1 MKVGVP
7 TEIKTDEYRVALTPS
22 GVRELAEHG
31 HEVVIQAGAGEGS
44 AISDE
49 DYTGQGAHIL
59 PDAATLFAEADMIV
73 KVKEPQASE
82 VAMLEPRHTLFTYL
96 HLAPE
101 PELTRGLVRS
111 GATCVAYETVEDTR
125 GRLPLLAPMS
135 EVAGKIATQAGAFML
150 EKPLGG
156 RGLLLGGVPGVAA
169 GKVMVIG
176 GGVVGQNA
184 AEIAIGLGAETY
196 VYDRNIDRL
205 RELEVLLN
213 GRCSTCF
220 ASTLEIE
227 QRLPDMDLVI
237 GAVLIHGAKA
247 PHVIKRSQ
255 LQMMK
260 KNAVMV
266 DVSIDQGG
274 CFETSRPTTHSDP
287 TYEVDGITHYCV
299 ANMPGAVPITSTY
312 ALTNATMPFV
322 VKLAEDGV
330 HRALASDPGFMD
342 GLNVAAGRLTYEPV
356 ARDQG
361 LQYTPARDAL
371 EAVAAPPAPA
381 PPPLHPPP
389 PSAPPPPPPPR

>member
-1 MKVGVP
+1 VKVGVP
-7 TEIKTDEYRVALTPS
+7 SEIKADEYRVALTPS
-22 GVRELAEHG
+22 GVRELTDRG
-31 HEVVIQAGAGEGS
+31 HSVCIQAGAGEGS
-44 AISDE
+44 AIVDE
-49 DYTGQGAHIL
+49 QYAAQGATIV
-59 PDAATLFAEADMIV
+59 PDADAVFAEAELIV
-73 KVKEPQASE
+73 KVKEPQADE
-82 VAMLEPRHTLFTYL
+82 VARLSARHTLFTYL
-96 HLAPE
+96 HLAPD
-101 PELTRGLVRS
+101 PELTRGLIES
-111 GATCVAYETVEDTR
+111 GATCIAYETVTD
-125 GRLPLLAPMS
+125 GAGKLPLLAPMS

-196 VYDRNIDRL
+196 VYDRNINRL

-247 PHVIKRSQ
+247 PHVIRRSQ
-255 LQMMK
+255 LSLMK
-260 KNAVMV
+260 RNAVMV

-312 ALTNATMPFV
+312 ALTNATMPYV
-322 VKLAEDGV
+322 VKLADEGV
-330 HRALASDPGFMD
+330 HRALESDPGFMA

-361 LQYTPARDAL
+361 LEHTPAEDAL
-371 EAVAAPPAPA
+371 AAVATA
-381 PPPLHPPP
+381 
-389 PSAPPPPPPPR
+389 

>member
-7 TEIKTDEYRVALTPS
+7 TEIKTDEYRVALTPA
-22 GVRELAEHG
+22 GVRELVEHG
-31 HEVVIQAGAGEGS
+31 HEVVVQQGAGEGS
-44 AISDE
+44 AIADTE
-49 DYTGQGAHIL
+49 YVAQGAAIL
-59 PDAATLFAEADMIV
+59 PDAETVFGEAELIV
-73 KVKEPQASE
+73 KVKEPQPPE
-82 VAMLEPRHTLFTYL
+82 VALLEARHTLFTYL
-96 HLAPE
+96 HLAPDA
-101 PELTRGLVRS
+101 ELTRGLVDS

-247 PHVIKRSQ
+247 PWVIRRSQ

-260 KNAVMV
+260 RHSVMV

-274 CFETSRPTTHSDP
+274 CFETSRPTTHSD
-287 TYEVDGITHYCV
+287 
-299 ANMPGAVPITSTY
+299 
-312 ALTNATMPFV
+312 
-322 VKLAEDGV
+322 
-330 HRALASDPGFMD
+330 
-342 GLNVAAGRLTYEPV
+342 
-356 ARDQG
+356 
-361 LQYTPARDAL
+361 
-371 EAVAAPPAPA
+371 
-381 PPPLHPPP
+381 
-389 PSAPPPPPPPR
+389 